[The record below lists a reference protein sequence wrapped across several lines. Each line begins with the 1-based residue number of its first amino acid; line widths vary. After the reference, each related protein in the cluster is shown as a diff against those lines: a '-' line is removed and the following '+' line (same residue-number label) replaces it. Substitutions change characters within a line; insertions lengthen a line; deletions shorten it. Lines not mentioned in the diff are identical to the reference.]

1 MVQVASCSK
10 HVIMSS
16 GQRLRELPIRFH
28 ILLGLGMLWLAALV
42 GVLTWNKEPVVEDC
56 WLVSFEMSSTLNV
69 VQRYAV
75 ISHSPLSAIAN
86 AVSRYR
92 FIHNAGAQLRSSN
105 VMLKKDA
112 VHRGVLTLAEIENK
126 FETTCW

>member
-1 MVQVASCSK
+1 
-10 HVIMSS
+10 
-16 GQRLRELPIRFH
+16 
-28 ILLGLGMLWLAALV
+28 MLWLAALV

-56 WLVSFEMSSTLNV
+56 WFVSLQFWDHHNV

-92 FIHNAGAQLRSSN
+92 FIHNAGAHLRSSN
-105 VMLKKDA
+105 VMLK
-112 VHRGVLTLAEIENK
+112 VR
-126 FETTCW
+126 